1 VSTTETAPQT
11 WTPKPPRGYSWPPF
25 QPGHT
30 KSMRHGIWSKR
41 TVDPL
46 AQDLVA
52 GLLSDRDDL
61 GSYPELVMAWG
72 RAEARCLLLADWFVQ
87 RGLFDDEGKERP
99 GLRFVGQFEKL
110 AADLRAQLGLTP
122 GSEADLAR
130 SRADAIKGEL
140 DLEGL
145 AARGREARLAAE
157 QRQAVEA
164 GPSSPLG
171 GELAGPGSATG
182 AIAHAGKAE
191 EEGEGRPASV
201 TLMEEGGGPPSP
213 RPPP

>member
-1 VSTTETAPQT
+1 
-11 WTPKPPRGYSWPPF
+11 
-25 QPGHT
+25 
-30 KSMRHGIWSKR
+30 MRHGIWSKR

-61 GSYPELVMAWG
+61 NAYPELLMAWG

-87 RGLFDDEGKERP
+87 RGLFDDEGEERP

-122 GSEADLAR
+122 GSEADLVR

-157 QRQAVEA
+157 ERHALEA
-164 GPSSPLG
+164 GQGSA
-171 GELAGPGSATG
+171 ELAPVGD
-182 AIAHAGKAE
+182 AGMAD
-191 EEGEGRPASV
+191 G
-201 TLMEEGGGPPSP
+201 EGGGSSPSS
-213 RPPP
+213 RPPHPS

>member
-1 VSTTETAPQT
+1 
-11 WTPKPPRGYSWPPF
+11 
-25 QPGHT
+25 
-30 KSMRHGIWSKR
+30 MRHGIWSKR

-61 GSYPELVMAWG
+61 NAYPELLMAWG

-99 GLRFVGQFEKL
+99 GLRFIHQFEKL

-130 SRADAIKGEL
+130 SRADAIKGKL

-157 QRQAVEA
+157 QRHAVEA
-164 GPSSPLG
+164 GPSSSPG
-171 GELAGPGSATG
+171 EELAGQGSA
-182 AIAHAGKAE
+182 E
-191 EEGEGRPASV
+191 PAPGDADPADG
-201 TLMEEGGGPPSP
+201 EGGGSSPSS
-213 RPPP
+213 RPPHPS

>member
-1 VSTTETAPQT
+1 
-11 WTPKPPRGYSWPPF
+11 
-25 QPGHT
+25 
-30 KSMRHGIWSKR
+30 MRHGIWSKR

-61 GSYPELVMAWG
+61 NAYPELLMAWG

-110 AADLRAQLGLTP
+110 AAELRAQLGLTP
-122 GSEADLAR
+122 GSEADLIR

-140 DLEGL
+140 DLDGL

-157 QRQAVEA
+157 ERHALDA
-164 GPSSPLG
+164 
-171 GELAGPGSATG
+171 AAGSAVPAPG
-182 AIAHAGKAE
+182 DAE
-191 EEGEGRPASV
+191 PADG
-201 TLMEEGGGPPSP
+201 EGGGTPSS
-213 RPPP
+213 RPPHPS